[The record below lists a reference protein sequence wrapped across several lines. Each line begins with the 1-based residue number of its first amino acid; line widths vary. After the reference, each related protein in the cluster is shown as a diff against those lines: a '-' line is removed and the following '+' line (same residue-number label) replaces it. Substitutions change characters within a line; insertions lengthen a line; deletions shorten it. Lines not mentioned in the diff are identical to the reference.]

1 MSVSEA
7 VNHESLL
14 PGLASC
20 AVASSFSTLSV
31 LGCEATYG
39 GAAAMATATNIKAP
53 KILEHG
59 IALTL
64 AFLFT
69 TLGSANPPG
78 YWT

>member
-14 PGLASC
+14 PGVASC
-20 AVASSFSTLSV
+20 AAAASFSTLSV
-31 LGCEATYG
+31 LGWGATYV
-39 GAAAMATATNIKAP
+39 GAATMATATNIKTP

-59 IALTL
+59 ITLAL

-69 TLGSANPPG
+69 TLVAANPPG